1 MDSIPMLSTAELN
14 AKALDKFVYQPV
26 DTDMIEY
33 LAEAA
38 ANVIQCDTSMMPP
51 PAQSKSRHV
60 SPQREPSARAVK
72 GSDTPL
78 PTIEEFITQ
87 LVISSNV
94 QVPTLMSSLVYL
106 RRLKS
111 RLQPMAKGLRCT
123 THRIFLAALILSA
136 KYLND
141 CSPKNKHWANYSV
154 VSTHAYSF
162 GFSRTEVNL
171 MEKQLLFL
179 LDWDLRI
186 TQEDLYRE
194 LDDFLSPIRS
204 EVKDRHVRR
213 MRQKQEREARERQ
226 LQEERLARQRE
237 REEEAALWRSLA
249 VPHPQQQQQQQ
260 ATPPKAEDITAQEAA
275 AAAIAYATPPSSSRG
290 SSRSR
295 SRQATAY
302 TTPSHS
308 RGSSR
313 DVSPPGLYSSGSSY
327 AGSTSSRATTPLS
340 EADITSAHQPYI
352 CDSPMDLGAVDEEV
366 EVEVVDVDGDVDAYG
381 RPCVPEKD
389 AVYLRAAKPAKQQML
404 PYEISADELR
414 SLEESGRTGT
424 GSSGGNGMAG
434 KRMRGVFGRVFGT
447 AR

>member
-1 MDSIPMLSTAELN
+1 MDSIPMLSIAELN
-14 AKALDKFVYQPV
+14 ARALEKFVYQPV
-26 DTDMIEY
+26 DTDMIDY

-51 PAQSKSRHV
+51 PAQSRSRHA

-72 GSDTPL
+72 GSDAPL
-78 PTIEEFITQ
+78 PSIGDFIER
-87 LVISSNV
+87 LVTSSNV

-154 VSTHAYSF
+154 VTTTAYTF

-186 TQEDLYRE
+186 TEEDLYRE
-194 LDDFLSPIRS
+194 LDIFLEPIRIEIS
-204 EVKDRHVRR
+204 DRHVRR
-213 MRQKQEREARERQ
+213 MIRKQELETRERQ
-226 LQEERLARQRE
+226 LQEERLARQRA
-237 REEEAALWRSLA
+237 REEEALLWRSLA
-249 VPHPQQQQQQQ
+249 VPHPQQVTTPPQQDTMQQQQ
-260 ATPPKAEDITAQEAA
+260 PQET
-275 AAAIAYATPPSSSRG
+275 AYATPPSSRG

-295 SRQATAY
+295 SRRDLY
-302 TTPSHS
+302 TPSHS

-340 EADITSAHQPYI
+340 EADITSAHQPYM
-352 CDSPMDLGAVDEEV
+352 CDSPMGLGGEVDV
-366 EVEVVDVDGDVDAYG
+366 DVEVVDGDDGVDGYG

-389 AVYLRAAKPAKQQML
+389 AVYLRAAKPASKQQQQML
-404 PYEISADELR
+404 PYEISAEELR
-414 SLEESGRTGT
+414 SLEESARVGG
-424 GSSGGNGMAG
+424 GAGGVSSG
-434 KRMRGVFGRVFGT
+434 KKIRGVFGRVFGT

>member
-14 AKALDKFVYQPV
+14 ARPLDKFVYQPV

-51 PAQSKSRHV
+51 PAQSKSRHA
-60 SPQREPSARAVK
+60 SPPREPSARAVK
-72 GSDTPL
+72 GSDAPL
-78 PTIEEFITQ
+78 PSIEEFIER
-87 LVISSNV
+87 LVTSSNV

-154 VSTHAYSF
+154 CSTAAYTF

-186 TQEDLYRE
+186 TEDDLYRE
-194 LDDFLSPIRS
+194 LDVFLAPIRADLS
-204 EVKDRHVRR
+204 DRHVRR
-213 MRQKQEREARERQ
+213 MLRRQELESRERQ
-226 LQEERLARQRE
+226 LQEERLARQRV
-237 REEEAALWRSLA
+237 REEEARLWRSLA
-249 VPHPQQQQQQQ
+249 VPHPQQPTPQQDTTIPQQQQQ
-260 ATPPKAEDITAQEAA
+260 QQPQESS
-275 AAAIAYATPPSSSRG
+275 AYATPPSSRG

-295 SRQATAY
+295 SRHYTA
-302 TTPSHS
+302 SHS

-313 DVSPPGLYSSGSSY
+313 AVSPPGLYSSGSSY

-340 EADITSAHQPYI
+340 EADITSYV
-352 CDSPMDLGAVDEEV
+352 CDSPMDLGEVD
-366 EVEVVDVDGDVDAYG
+366 VEVVGDGEGEGVDVDVYG

-389 AVYLRAAKPAKQQML
+389 EVYLRAAKPAKQQQQQML
-404 PYEISADELR
+404 PYEISAEELR
-414 SLEESGRTGT
+414 SLEESGRIG
-424 GSSGGNGMAG
+424 GGVSGKKIKGM
-434 KRMRGVFGRVFGT
+434 FGRVFGT

>member
-1 MDSIPMLSTAELN
+1 MDSVPMLSMAELN

-26 DTDMIEY
+26 DTDMILY
-33 LAEAA
+33 LADAA

-51 PAQSKSRHV
+51 PAQSRSRTT
-60 SPQREPSARAVK
+60 SQEPSARAVK
-72 GSDTPL
+72 DSDARL
-78 PTIEEFITQ
+78 PSIEEFITQ
-87 LVISSNV
+87 LVVSSNV

-154 VSTHAYSF
+154 VSTAAYNF

-186 TQEDLYRE
+186 TEDDLYRE
-194 LDDFLSPIRS
+194 LDTFLAPIRDAVQ
-204 EVKDRHVRR
+204 ERHVRR
-213 MRQKQEREARERQ
+213 LMRKHELETRERY

-237 REEEAALWRSLA
+237 REEEALLWRSLA
-249 VPHPQQQQQQQ
+249 VSQPPQPQQPQQEEEPY
-260 ATPPKAEDITAQEAA
+260 TRSSSSSS
-275 AAAIAYATPPSSSRG
+275 SSSRG
-290 SSRSR
+290 SS
-295 SRQATAY
+295 
-302 TTPSHS
+302 HS
-308 RGSSR
+308 RGASASSASSR
-313 DVSPPGLYSSGSSY
+313 AVSPPGLYSSSGSSY
-327 AGSTSSRATTPLS
+327 SESTSSRATTPLS
-340 EADITSAHQPYI
+340 EADITSAHQPYVFE
-352 CDSPMDLGAVDEEV
+352 SPANIGGSDHMGDDD
-366 EVEVVDVDGDVDAYG
+366 VEVVDVDAEEGLDVYG
-381 RPCVPEKD
+381 RPSVPEKD

-404 PYEISADELR
+404 PYEISAEELR
-414 SLEESGRTGT
+414 SLEESGRV
-424 GSSGGNGMAG
+424 GGAGVAG
-434 KRMRGVFGRVFGT
+434 KKIRGVFGRVFGT

>member
-51 PAQSKSRHV
+51 PAQSRS
-60 SPQREPSARAVK
+60 REPSARAVK
-72 GSDTPL
+72 GSDAPL

-87 LVISSNV
+87 LVIASNV

-123 THRIFLAALILSA
+123 THRIFLASLILSA

-186 TQEDLYRE
+186 TEEDLYRE
-194 LDDFLSPIRS
+194 LDEFLAPIRV
-204 EVKDRHVRR
+204 EVNERYVRR
-213 MRQKQEREARERQ
+213 MLQKQEREARERK

-249 VPHPQQQQQQQ
+249 VPHPQVSQ
-260 ATPPKAEDITAQEAA
+260 KEDTAPEA
-275 AAAIAYATPPSSSRG
+275 AYATPPSSRG

-295 SRQATAY
+295 SRQASAY

-352 CDSPMDLGAVDEEV
+352 CDSPMDLGGAVDEA
-366 EVEVVDVDGDVDAYG
+366 DADVDAYG

-389 AVYLRAAKPAKQQML
+389 AVYLRAAAASKQKQML

-414 SLEESGRTGT
+414 SLEESGRTGN
-424 GSSGGNGMAG
+424 GSGA

>member
-1 MDSIPMLSTAELN
+1 MESIPMLSIAELN

-51 PAQSKSRHV
+51 PAPKSRHV

-72 GSDTPL
+72 GSDAPL
-78 PTIEEFITQ
+78 PSIEEFIER
-87 LVISSNV
+87 LVTASNV

-154 VSTHAYSF
+154 CSTTAYTF

-186 TQEDLYRE
+186 TEDDLYRE
-194 LDDFLSPIRS
+194 LDVFLAPIRADIS
-204 EVKDRHVRR
+204 DRHVRR
-213 MRQKQEREARERQ
+213 MMRRQELETRERQ
-226 LQEERLARQRE
+226 LQEDRLARQRQ
-237 REEEAALWRSLA
+237 REEEARLWRSLA
-249 VPHPQQQQQQQ
+249 VPHPQQQTTTTTITPQQE
-260 ATPPKAEDITAQEAA
+260 TINNIPQEA
-275 AAAIAYATPPSSSRG
+275 AYATPPSSRG

-295 SRQATAY
+295 QY
-302 TTPSHS
+302 TSHS

-313 DVSPPGLYSSGSSY
+313 AAVSPPGLYSSGSSY

-340 EADITSAHQPYI
+340 EADITSYV
-352 CDSPMDLGAVDEEV
+352 CDSPMDLGEVD
-366 EVEVVDVDGDVDAYG
+366 VEVVDGSDEVDAYG

-389 AVYLRAAKPAKQQML
+389 EVYLRAAKPATKQQQQQML
-404 PYEISADELR
+404 PYEISAEELR
-414 SLEESGRTGT
+414 SLEESGRVG
-424 GSSGGNGMAG
+424 GAGVVSGKKIKGM
-434 KRMRGVFGRVFGT
+434 FGRVFGT

>member
-1 MDSIPMLSTAELN
+1 MDSVPMLSMAELN

-26 DTDMIEY
+26 DTDMILY
-33 LAEAA
+33 LADAA

-51 PAQSKSRHV
+51 PAQSRSRTT
-60 SPQREPSARAVK
+60 SQEPSARAVK
-72 GSDTPL
+72 DSDARL
-78 PTIEEFITQ
+78 PSIEEFITQ

-141 CSPKNKHWANYSV
+141 CSPKNKHWANYSF
-154 VSTHAYSF
+154 VSTSAYNF

-186 TQEDLYRE
+186 TEDDLYRE
-194 LDDFLSPIRS
+194 LDHFLAPIRDA
-204 EVKDRHVRR
+204 VQDRHVRR
-213 MRQKQEREARERQ
+213 IMRKHELETRERY

-237 REEEAALWRSLA
+237 REEEARLWRSLA
-249 VPHPQQQQQQQ
+249 VPQHPQQ
-260 ATPPKAEDITAQEAA
+260 PEEPYAQPD
-275 AAAIAYATPPSSSRG
+275 YASPSSSRG
-290 SSRSR
+290 SS
-295 SRQATAY
+295 
-302 TTPSHS
+302 HS
-308 RGSSR
+308 RGASASSSSSR
-313 DVSPPGLYSSGSSY
+313 AVSPPGLYSSSGSSY
-327 AGSTSSRATTPLS
+327 SESTSSRATTPLS
-340 EADITSAHQPYI
+340 EADITSAHQPYVFE
-352 CDSPMDLGAVDEEV
+352 SPVNIGGDGAHGDEDVD
-366 EVEVVDVDGDVDAYG
+366 VEVVDAEDDLDVYG
-381 RPCVPEKD
+381 RPSVPEKD

-404 PYEISADELR
+404 PYEISAEELR
-414 SLEESGRTGT
+414 SLEESGRV
-424 GSSGGNGMAG
+424 GGGGVAG
-434 KRMRGVFGRVFGT
+434 KKIRGVFGRVFGT